1 MQAARDSSPQ
11 LAVPKKDTY
20 HRVLLNKNRS
30 NVIATYFY
38 LRIISIQ
45 AFIRQRYKDTYLR
58 IAIHHHQS

>member
-30 NVIATYFY
+30 NVIATSIYV
-38 LRIISIQ
+38 SIQ